1 MSRPRYNWWP
11 FALNMVRDYPYR
23 KREFDALHEQKIT
36 ASATGLPGGGG
47 SSRTVEQIALRQ
59 LPKQEQKEYDTVHQA
74 VLRTR
79 QMKDGEYRLQVV
91 EMTLWQNRY
100 TIAGA
105 AMRLNIPEDRAKR
118 YRWEFIVLVGYLYG
132 DFLSK
137 QDYEEVIGRKKKSST
152 PKAKKL

>member
-74 VLRTR
+74 VQRTR

-91 EMTLWQNRY
+91 KLTLWQNRY
-100 TIAGA
+100 TIPGA

>member
-74 VLRTR
+74 VQRTR
-79 QMKDGEYRLQVV
+79 QMKDGKYRLQVV
-91 EMTLWQNRY
+91 ELTLWQNRY

-137 QDYEEVIGRKKKSST
+137 QDYEEAIGRKKKSST

>member
-1 MSRPRYNWWP
+1 
-11 FALNMVRDYPYR
+11 MVRDYPYR

-36 ASATGLPGGGG
+36 ASATGLPGGGD

-74 VLRTR
+74 VQRTR

-91 EMTLWQNRY
+91 KLTLWQNRY
-100 TIAGA
+100 TIPGA

-118 YRWEFIVLVGYLYG
+118 YRWEFIVLVGHLYG
-132 DFLSK
+132 FLSK
-137 QDYEEVIGRKKKSST
+137 QDYEEIIGRKKKI
-152 PKAKKL
+152 PLP

>member
-47 SSRTVEQIALRQ
+47 SSRTVEQIAMRQ

-74 VLRTR
+74 VQRTR

-91 EMTLWQNRY
+91 KLTLWQNRY
-100 TIAGA
+100 TIPGA
-105 AMRLNIPEDRAKR
+105 AMRLNIPEDRAKQ
-118 YRWEFIVLVGYLYG
+118 YRWEFIVLVGHLYG
-132 DFLSK
+132 FLSK
-137 QDYEEVIGRKKKSST
+137 QDYEEIIGRKKKSS
-152 PKAKKL
+152 PPRA